1 MSGWGMRTFLAYV
14 CRPRRSVAGLL
25 FLVATGCAE
34 APVAQPPANVLIYV
48 VDTLRRDSL
57 GLYGNDRVPTPR
69 LDAFARRGVVFDQ
82 AASASSWT
90 RASMATLLTGFDPP
104 RHGAVDRRDVLP
116 RDLPTL
122 GERLGEHGYHSALVT
137 ANPNVASF
145 FGFDR
150 GVGEMV
156 ELFSRRQAG
165 YIDARELIVRSDE
178 VTRAALSWVDATP
191 RPFFLTVLAI
201 DPHSPYERPPG
212 FDPLGVEPRPD
223 IDGSQA
229 SLQRRDL
236 DAGQRAHVRALY
248 DTEVAYND
256 RSFGELLDGLLARG
270 LLANTLVVFTSDHGE
285 QFWEHGVR
293 GHGKS
298 LREAT
303 LRIPL
308 VIAQPSSPRIAPD
321 TRSADPAGLDDI
333 VPTVLDL
340 LELPHDATL
349 PGRSLFGKTPATPTF
364 ASLQLDGH
372 RLAAAREADWKLVWN
387 LANGQQTLFDLA
399 ADPGETRAVAPD
411 ASPEARAAH
420 TRLQLAVARGLAY
433 RRTEDADAA
442 GALPQE
448 IEQTLRALGYLGN

>member
-1 MSGWGMRTFLAYV
+1 MSGRGMRSFLAYA
-14 CRPRRSVAGLL
+14 CRPRRSAAVLL
-25 FLVATGCAE
+25 LLVAASCAE
-34 APVAQPPANVLIYV
+34 APVEPPPANVLIYV

-57 GLYGNDRVPTPR
+57 GVYGNERVPTPR
-69 LDAFARRGVVFDQ
+69 LDTFAERGVVFDQ

-104 RHGAVDRRDVLP
+104 RHGAVDRGDVLP
-116 RDLPTL
+116 RSLPTL
-122 GERLGEHGYHSALVT
+122 AERLGEHGYHSALIT

-150 GVGEMV
+150 GVDEMV

-165 YIDARELIVRSDE
+165 YIDARELIARSDE
-178 VTRAALSWVDATP
+178 LTRAALNWVDATP

-212 FDPLGVEPRPD
+212 FDPLGIEVRPD
-223 IDGSQA
+223 VDGSQA

-236 DAGQRAHVRALY
+236 DAGQRAHIRDLY

-256 RSFGELLDGLLARG
+256 RAFGELLDGLRARG

-298 LREAT
+298 LRETT

-308 VIAQPSSPRIAPD
+308 VIAQPSSARIAPGA
-321 TRSADPAGLDDI
+321 RRADPAGLDDV

-340 LELPHDATL
+340 LALPADPAL
-349 PGRSLFGKTPATPTF
+349 PGRSLFGETPAAPTF
-364 ASLQLDGH
+364 ASLELDGR
-372 RLAAAREADWKLVWN
+372 RLAAAREANWKLVWN
-387 LANGQQTLFDLA
+387 LANGEQQLFDLT
-399 ADPGETRAVAPD
+399 ADPLEFHPVPPD

-420 TRLQLAVARGLAY
+420 TRLHQAVARGLAD
-433 RRTEDADAA
+433 RRDEDAAKA
-442 GALPQE
+442 GVLPQE
-448 IEQTLRALGYLGN
+448 IEQTLRALGYLED